1 MIAAN
6 YRVPPAPRADRAAAL
21 RVPRRLVVTPSGF
34 DSRLLPATSA
44 LVDLYPRIFL
54 GNATAGSAGESPTS
68 GAEGGAQ
75 GSGGSGRSG
84 SGAAPAA
91 AAWQPPA
98 AQDFLRR
105 RCEELLEAYPTTRE
119 EDAAWLSSQLGAQ
132 ASENMQTAVR
142 FRMSKKAVLCAA
154 LSQL

>member
-1 MIAAN
+1 M
-6 YRVPPAPRADRAAAL
+6 
-21 RVPRRLVVTPSGF
+21 TPSGF

-54 GNATAGSAGESPTS
+54 GNATAGPAGESRCAADS
-68 GAEGGAQ
+68 SAQ
-75 GSGGSGRSG
+75 GSGGSGPSG

-105 RCEELLEAYPTTRE
+105 RCEELLEAYPTTWE

-132 ASENMQTAVR
+132 ASENMQAAVR